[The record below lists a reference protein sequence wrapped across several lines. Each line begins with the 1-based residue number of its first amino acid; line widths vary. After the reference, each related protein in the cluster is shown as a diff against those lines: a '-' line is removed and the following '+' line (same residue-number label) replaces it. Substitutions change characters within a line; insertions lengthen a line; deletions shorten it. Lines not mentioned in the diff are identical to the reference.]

1 MRILN
6 LLTAALL
13 PTALLAIDV
22 TVINYCP
29 FSIFLLSV
37 ISGGQP
43 IAGPLEIPGDNPSD
57 NIPPSTY
64 KESSGDQGRAIKIV
78 SSRDGW
84 WNGAPQLILG
94 YSTDRT
100 GTYTS
105 ISTVPR
111 DKSPLEGHRVL
122 LQGKGFNCPDII
134 WENGKDPMKDQIINC
149 R

>member
-6 LLTAALL
+6 LLTAAFL

-22 TVINYCP
+22 TVVNYCP
-29 FSIFLLSV
+29 FSVFLLSV

-43 IAGPLEIPGDNPSD
+43 IAGPLEIPGDNPFD

-64 KESSGDQGRAIKIV
+64 KENSSDQGRAIKIV

-84 WNGAPQLILG
+84 WTGAPQLIWG
-94 YSTDRT
+94 YSSDPA

-111 DKSPLEGHRVL
+111 DRSPLEGRRVS
-122 LQGKGFNCPDII
+122 LQGKGFDCPTIT
-134 WENGKDPMKDQIINC
+134 WENGKDPMKDKIINC